1 VPADDLAVEGR
12 RDRSGGGVTVRGV
25 GSAAAVPDVVV
36 VDLGAEVRAADV
48 GAALTQA
55 GEALGRMRDAV
66 TAAGVD
72 PRAVRTS
79 STSTWTE
86 TNETGGV
93 RAVVRLGLVVTL
105 PDVEAAGATIGST
118 LEAGGSAAWLGGLRL
133 VVSDPSEAA
142 AAAREAAYDDAAAK
156 AAHLAHLAGRSLGD
170 VVWIREDDT
179 GGAAPLRLARF
190 EQTAKLDVPVDAGE
204 QSVQAA
210 LVVRW
215 AWATPADRPAV

>member
-1 VPADDLAVEGR
+1 MSADDTLTGEGR
-12 RDRSGGGVTVRGV
+12 RAGGGVTVRGV
-25 GSAAAVPDVVV
+25 GSAAAEPDVVV

-48 GAALTQA
+48 GAALADAT
-55 GEALGRMRDAV
+55 GALARMRSAL

-72 PRAVRTS
+72 DRAVRTS

-86 TNETGGV
+86 TTEQGSV
-93 RAVVRLGLVVTL
+93 RVVARLGLLVTL
-105 PDVEAAGATIGST
+105 PDVGAAGSTIGAA
-118 LEAGGSAAWLGGLRL
+118 LEAGGPAAWLGGLRL

-170 VVWIREDDT
+170 VAWIREDEP
-179 GGAAPLRLARF
+179 GGPAPLRLARA
-190 EQTAKLDVPVDAGE
+190 ESAAKLDLPVDAGE

-210 LVVRW
+210 VVVRW
-215 AWATPADRPAV
+215 AWATPTA